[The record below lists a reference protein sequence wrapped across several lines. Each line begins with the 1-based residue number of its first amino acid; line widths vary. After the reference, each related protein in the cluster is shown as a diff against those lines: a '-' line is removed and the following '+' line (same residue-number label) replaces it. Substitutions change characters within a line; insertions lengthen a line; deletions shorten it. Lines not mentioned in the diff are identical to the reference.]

1 MDADTG
7 KRGIDMANQRYIST
21 SFWDDEWIQ
30 SLDPSEKLLYLYL
43 MTNPLTN
50 IAGVYKITERRISF
64 DTGFNLDTIR
74 HIFAKFQKS
83 GKVFRYKEY
92 IAIPSW
98 PKHQRWEKSSKTRV
112 GIDIVLASLEPEVV
126 KFLVEIRY
134 RYPINEVL
142 IPHTS
147 PIDDPSIPHS
157 SPSNYLDSD
166 SNSDFDLDS
175 DTTRSVCPEVPAEP
189 EPVETALP
197 SPVFIELPC
206 IVSKKNPT
214 GLYAVTEAEIEEHH
228 QIFPALDIHQEFRDM
243 LGWLKA
249 KPANKKSDVK
259 SFIYR
264 WLKKSQ
270 DKAPASQPRN
280 QTPTGM
286 APSAMRTNDAFKGRK
301 SGKIEF

>member
-1 MDADTG
+1 
-7 KRGIDMANQRYIST
+7 MANQRYIST

-112 GIDIVLASLEPEVV
+112 GIDIVLASLEPEVI

-189 EPVETALP
+189 EPVETAQQAP
-197 SPVFIELPC
+197 GVFLFLPC
-206 IVSKKNPT
+206 ITSKKNPNGT
-214 GLYAVTEAEIEEHH
+214 YAVTESDISHYE
-228 QIFPALDIHQEFRDM
+228 QTYPALDIRQELREMHAWLIANPTRKKSNVSAFIVN
-243 LGWLKA
+243 WLK
-249 KPANKKSDVK
+249 
-259 SFIYR
+259 R
-264 WLKKSQ
+264 SQ
-270 DKAPASQPRN
+270 DRYKAGPPQPRD
-280 QTPTGM
+280 PIPPGM